1 MENKLALVHADLWS
15 KSNVG
20 TIDQRQDLLK
30 QILAAK
36 QEGSV
41 EIQES
46 NAGCWRSRVEYENLD
61 WLFTD
66 LKTIVQNAS
75 EYYFDID
82 EVFRSRVVDK
92 QVKFS
97 YWTNVNEYNA
107 SNVLH
112 THNKDTFTATYYL
125 QGSSTG
131 TLNFVNPANMTLECS
146 NISPMTRSV
155 AVQPEDGDLFVW
167 PGWVPHEVVP
177 NPSQRQRIN
186 IPFSIQVS

>member
-1 MENKLALVHADLWS
+1 M
-15 KSNVG
+15 
-20 TIDQRQDLLK
+20 
-30 QILAAK
+30 
-36 QEGSV
+36 
-41 EIQES
+41 
-46 NAGCWRSRVEYENLD
+46 
-61 WLFTD
+61 
-66 LKTIVQNAS
+66 
-75 EYYFDID
+75 
-82 EVFRSRVVDK
+82 VDK

-186 IPFSIQVS
+186 IAFSIQVS